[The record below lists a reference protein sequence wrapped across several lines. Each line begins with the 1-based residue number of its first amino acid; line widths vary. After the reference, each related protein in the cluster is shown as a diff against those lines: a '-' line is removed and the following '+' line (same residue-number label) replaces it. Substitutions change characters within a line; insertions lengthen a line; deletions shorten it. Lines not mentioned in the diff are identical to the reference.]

1 MSKFLFKNSK
11 DISEEFKN
19 NRAELEKRIE
29 YLLNRIN

>member
-19 NRAELEKRIE
+19 NRDELETRIE
-29 YLLNRIN
+29 YLLNKIN